1 MYFLYVSRLYGRL
14 KNRYRNFGM
23 RIHEY
28 QAKKLLSGF
37 GVPVPRGEA
46 VTTPS
51 EARAAAEELGGAGVV
66 KAQIHAG
73 ARGKAGGILK
83 AADPEE
89 AATTAARLLGRPL
102 ITDQTGPQG
111 RVVRR
116 VLVEEI
122 IDVAREL
129 YVGLTLSREEACIVL
144 LASPRGGIDVEAL
157 AINEPGLVLREPIS
171 PAGGLLPAQAE
182 RAAAALGLSGDASV
196 QAIKLFAGLIR
207 AFEATDASLIEINP
221 LVLTTGGA
229 LVAADAKMEF
239 DDNGL
244 PRHPDVGGL
253 FDPDEMLPEEL
264 EARRAGLSFIRLDGD
279 VGCMVN
285 GAGLAMATMDLI
297 ALAGGRPA
305 NFLDV
310 GGGVTEEAVS
320 KAFAILTSDPGVRSA
335 LVNIFGGIVRCDLVA
350 QGIVRAALD
359 RGVRIPVVTRME
371 GTNVELG
378 RKILADSGL
387 PFTAAPD
394 MEAAAREA
402 VRLARESGG
411 GR

>member
-1 MYFLYVSRLYGRL
+1 M
-14 KNRYRNFGM
+14 
-23 RIHEY
+23 
-28 QAKKLLSGF
+28 
-37 GVPVPRGEA
+37 
-46 VTTPS
+46 
-51 EARAAAEELGGAGVV
+51 
-66 KAQIHAG
+66 
-73 ARGKAGGILK
+73 
-83 AADPEE
+83 
-89 AATTAARLLGRPL
+89 
-102 ITDQTGPQG
+102 ITEQTGPAG

-116 VLVEEI
+116 VLVEEVL
-122 IDVAREL
+122 DVAREL
-129 YVGLTLSREEACIVL
+129 YAGVTLSREEACLVL
-144 LASPRGGIDVEAL
+144 LVSPRGGVNIEAL
-157 AINEPGLVLREPIS
+157 AAGEPGLVLREPIS
-171 PAGGLLPAQAE
+171 PGDGLLPAQAE
-182 RAAAALGLSGDASV
+182 RSAQALGLAGGASV
-196 QAIKLFAGLIR
+196 QAIKLFAGLVR

-221 LVLTTGGA
+221 LVLTTGGT
-229 LVAADAKMEF
+229 LVAADAKMDF

-244 PRHPDVGGL
+244 PRHPDIRAL
-253 FDPDEMLPEEL
+253 FDPGEMLPEEL
-264 EARRAGLSFIRLDGD
+264 EAARAGLSFIRLDGD

-297 ALAGGRPA
+297 AIAGGRPA

-350 QGIVRAALD
+350 QGIVRAARE
-359 RGVRIPVVTRME
+359 RGVRIPVVTRLE

-394 MEAAAREA
+394 METAAREA

-411 GR
+411 AR

>member
-1 MYFLYVSRLYGRL
+1 M
-14 KNRYRNFGM
+14 
-23 RIHEY
+23 
-28 QAKKLLSGF
+28 
-37 GVPVPRGEA
+37 PRGEV
-46 VTTPS
+46 VTSPS
-51 EARAAAEELGGAGVV
+51 EARAAAEGLGGAVVV

-73 ARGKAGGILK
+73 GRGKAGGILK
-83 AADPEE
+83 AANPDE
-89 AATTAARLLGRPL
+89 AATAATRLLGRPL
-102 ITDQTGPQG
+102 ITEQTGPAG

-116 VLVEEI
+116 VLVEEVL
-122 IDVAREL
+122 DVAREL

-144 LASPRGGIDVEAL
+144 LASPRGGVDIEAL
-157 AINEPGLVLREPIS
+157 AIGEPDLVLREPIS
-171 PAGGLLPAQAE
+171 PAGGLLPAQAG
-182 RAAAALGLSGDASV
+182 RAAAALGLAGDASA
-196 QAIKLFAGLIR
+196 QAVRLFTGLAR

-221 LVLTTGGA
+221 LVLTTGGT
-229 LVAADAKMEF
+229 LVAADAKMDF

-244 PRHPDVGGL
+244 PRHPDIRAL
-253 FDPDEMLPEEL
+253 FDPGEMLPEEL
-264 EARRAGLSFIRLDGD
+264 EAARAGLSFIRLDGD

-297 ALAGGRPA
+297 AIAGGRPA

-350 QGIVRAALD
+350 QGIVRAARE

-394 MEAAAREA
+394 METAAREA

-411 GR
+411 AR

>member
-1 MYFLYVSRLYGRL
+1 
-14 KNRYRNFGM
+14 M

-28 QAKKLLSGF
+28 QAKQVLAGF
-37 GVPVPRGEA
+37 GIPVPRGEVA
-46 VTTPS
+46 SSPV
-51 EARAAAEELGGAGVV
+51 EARAIAEKLTGPVV
-66 KAQIHAG
+66 LKAQIHAG
-73 ARGKAGGILK
+73 GRRKAGGIIK
-83 AADPEE
+83 ASTPAE
-89 AATTAARLLGRPL
+89 AASAATRLLGRPL
-102 ITDQTGPQG
+102 VTAQTGPEG

-116 VLVEEI
+116 ILVEEVL
-122 IDVAREL
+122 DVAREL
-129 YVGLTLSREEACIVL
+129 YVGLTLSREAACIVL
-144 LASPRGGIDVEAL
+144 LVSPRGGVDIEAL
-157 AINEPGLVLREPIS
+157 AVNEPDLVLREPIS
-171 PAGGLLPAQAE
+171 PTGGLLPAQAE
-182 RAAAALGLSGDASV
+182 RAAAALGLVGDASA
-196 QAIKLFAGLIR
+196 QAVKLFTSLVR
-207 AFEATDASLIEINP
+207 AFETTDASLIEINP
-221 LVLTTGGA
+221 LVLTAGGT
-229 LVAADAKMEF
+229 LVAADAKMDF

-244 PRHPDVGGL
+244 PRHPDIRDL

-264 EARRAGLSFIRLDGD
+264 EAARAGLSFIRLDGD

-297 ALAGGRPA
+297 AIAGGRPA

-320 KAFAILTSDPGVRSA
+320 KAFTILTSDPGVRSA

-359 RGVRIPVVTRME
+359 RGVHIPVVTRME

-387 PFTAAPD
+387 LFTTAPD

-402 VRLARESGG
+402 VHLAREHGG

>member
-1 MYFLYVSRLYGRL
+1 
-14 KNRYRNFGM
+14 M

-28 QAKKLLSGF
+28 QAKKLLAGF
-37 GVPVPRGEA
+37 GVPVPRNEVA
-46 VTTPS
+46 STPA
-51 EARAAAEELGGAGVV
+51 EVRAIAEEMGGPVIL

-73 ARGKAGGILK
+73 GRGKAGGILK
-83 AADPEE
+83 AANPAE
-89 AATTAARLLGRPL
+89 AATAAMRLLGVPL
-102 ITDQTGPQG
+102 ITEQTGPLG

-122 IDVAREL
+122 LDVTREL

-144 LASPRGGIDVEAL
+144 LVSPRGGVDIEAL
-157 AINEPGLVLREPIS
+157 AVNEPDLVLREPIS
-171 PAGGLLPAQAE
+171 PSGLLPAQAE
-182 RAAAALGLSGDASV
+182 RAAQALGLTGPAPA
-196 QAIKLFAGLIR
+196 QAVRLFADLLR

-221 LVLTTGGA
+221 LVVTAGGS
-229 LVAADAKMEF
+229 LVAADAKMDF

-244 PRHPDVGGL
+244 PRHPDIRDL

-350 QGIVRAALD
+350 QGIVRAARE
-359 RGVRIPVVTRME
+359 RGIRIPVVTRME

-394 MEAAAREA
+394 METAAREA
-402 VRLARESGG
+402 VRLAREPGG
-411 GR
+411 AR

>member
-1 MYFLYVSRLYGRL
+1 
-14 KNRYRNFGM
+14 M

-28 QAKKLLSGF
+28 QAKKLLAGF
-37 GVPVPRGEA
+37 GVPVPRGQVA
-46 VTTPS
+46 STPA
-51 EARAAAEELGGAGVV
+51 EARAVAEELAGPVV
-66 KAQIHAG
+66 LKAQIHAG
-73 ARGKAGGILK
+73 GRGKAGGIIK
-83 AADPEE
+83 ASTPAE
-89 AATTAARLLGRPL
+89 AASAATRLLGRPL
-102 ITDQTGPQG
+102 VTAQTGPEG

-116 VLVEEI
+116 ILVEEVL
-122 IDVAREL
+122 DVAREL

-144 LASPRGGIDVEAL
+144 LVSPRGGVDIEAL
-157 AINEPGLVLREPIS
+157 AVSEPDLVLREPIS
-171 PAGGLLPAQAE
+171 PTGGLLPAQAE
-182 RAAAALGLSGDASV
+182 RAAAALGLAGAASA
-196 QAIKLFAGLIR
+196 QAVKLFTSIAR

-221 LVLTTGGA
+221 LVLTAGGT
-229 LVAADAKMEF
+229 LVAADAKMDF

-244 PRHPDVGGL
+244 PRHPDIRDL

-264 EARRAGLSFIRLDGD
+264 EAARAGLSFIRLDGD

-297 ALAGGRPA
+297 AIAGGRPA

-359 RGVRIPVVTRME
+359 RGVHIPVVTRME
-371 GTNVELG
+371 GTNVERG

-387 PFTAAPD
+387 PFTTAPD

-402 VRLARESGG
+402 VRLAREHGG